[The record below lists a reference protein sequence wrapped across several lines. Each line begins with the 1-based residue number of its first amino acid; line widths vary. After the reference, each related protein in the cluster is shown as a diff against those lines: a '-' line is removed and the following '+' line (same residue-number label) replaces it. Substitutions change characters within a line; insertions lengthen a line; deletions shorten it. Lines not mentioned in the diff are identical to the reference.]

1 MKIESQDRT
10 VDELLNAAYF
20 KVPRFQRPYSW
31 ERAEVEDFWNDT
43 IADADGEYFIG
54 SIVLFSHSQGILG
67 IVDGQQRLTT
77 ITMLLCALRDA
88 FAHEQLDGLARG
100 IHRLIERQISI
111 ITINSSY
118 KRRPLT
124 HICSR

>member
-88 FAHEQLDGLARG
+88 FAQEQLDGLARG
-100 IHRLIERQISI
+100 IHRLASALR
-111 ITINSSY
+111 
-118 KRRPLT
+118 
-124 HICSR
+124 SR